1 MADGKITVT
10 LEGGEALIEALRRLE
25 ADIVGALGAAGAAG
39 AVPVVDA
46 ANSRAPGPHIEAE
59 VVGVSEKRVTVR
71 IGPDKEHWYYRFK
84 ETGAAAHEIPG
95 PVVFEGREGLMRL
108 DSVSPHPGMA
118 AQPFLRPARDEKQGA
133 ASDAMG
139 ASLRA
144 QVAVLR

>member
-1 MADGKITVT
+1 MAAGITVT

-59 VVGVSEKRVTVR
+59 VVGVSEKRVTVK
-71 IGPDKEHWYYRFK
+71 IGPDKEHWYYRFA
-84 ETGAAAHEIPG
+84 ETGAAAHEIAG
-95 PVVFEGREGLMRL
+95 PLVFEGREGLMRTA
-108 DSVSPHPGMA
+108 SAHHPGMA

-144 QVAVLR
+144 QVAALR